1 MKNKLY
7 FFDYVNFVLLG
18 LVCVVTFYP
27 FLNVFA
33 ISFSSYENYLL
44 NPLAIW
50 PKDWVFGAYRG
61 LLARSSLWTSYANTI
76 FCTVV
81 TTVLSLFLYLIT
93 AYPMSRKGLRGK
105 SGIMSYMV
113 FTMMFSGGLI
123 PSFYLIRLLGLYNS
137 LWAIIAVALFGTYNM
152 TLMKNFM
159 ESIPESLIEAAK
171 IDGASEFYIL
181 FRIITPLSKA
191 IVATIIMFVA
201 VGMWNSY
208 ASSIYYL
215 KDASKWTLGLFLR
228 EIILGSSIQNVVSG
242 AGDDMMEESVQPL
255 TTQYAAL
262 IITVAPI
269 LCVYPFVQKYFVKGM
284 MVGSVKE

>member
-33 ISFSSYENYLL
+33 ISFSTYEQYLL
-44 NPLAIW
+44 NPMSIW
-50 PKDWVFGAYRG
+50 PETWVTGAYRE
-61 LLARSSLWTSYANTI
+61 LISRPSLWTSYGNTI
-76 FCTVV
+76 FVVVV
-81 TTVLSLFLYLIT
+81 TTVLALIMYLIT
-93 AYPMSRKGLRGK
+93 AYPLSRDDLRGK
-105 SGIMSYMV
+105 SGVMVFMS

-123 PSFYLIRLLGLYNS
+123 PSFYLIRTLGLYNS
-137 LWAIIAVALFGTYNM
+137 LWALVAVTLFSFYNV

-159 ESIPESLIEAAK
+159 ESIPKSLIEAAK

-181 FRIITPLSKA
+181 FRIIAPLSKA
-191 IVATIIMFVA
+191 IIATLVMFVA
-201 VGMWNSY
+201 VAQWNSY
-208 ASSIYYL
+208 ATSIYYL
-215 KDASKWTLGLFLR
+215 KDADKWTLALFLR

-242 AGDDMMEESVQPL
+242 AGDDLMEETVQPI
-255 TTQYAAL
+255 TMQYAAL

>member
-33 ISFSSYENYLL
+33 ISFSTYEQYLT
-44 NPLAIW
+44 NPMSIW
-50 PKDWVFGAYRG
+50 PEAWVTGAYRD
-61 LLARSSLWTSYANTI
+61 LIARSSLWSSYGNTI
-76 FCTVV
+76 FVVVV
-81 TTVLSLFLYLIT
+81 TTVLSLFMYLIT
-93 AYPMSRKGLRGK
+93 AYPLSRDDLRGK
-105 SGIMSYMV
+105 PGVMIFMS
-113 FTMMFSGGLI
+113 FTMMFHGGLI
-123 PSFYLIRLLGLYNS
+123 PTFYLIRTLGLYNS
-137 LWAIIAVALFGTYNM
+137 LWALIAVALFSFYNV

-159 ESIPESLIEAAK
+159 ESIPKSLIEAAK

-181 FRIITPLSKA
+181 FRIIAPLSKA
-191 IVATIIMFVA
+191 IIATLIMFVA
-201 VGMWNSY
+201 VAQWNSY

-215 KDASKWTLGLFLR
+215 KDADKWTLALFLR

-242 AGDDMMEESVQPL
+242 AGDDMMEETVQPV
-255 TTQYAAL
+255 TMQYAAL

>member
-18 LVCVVTFYP
+18 LVCLVTFYP

-33 ISFSSYENYLL
+33 ISFSTYEQYLL
-44 NPLAIW
+44 NPMSVW
-50 PKDWVFGAYRG
+50 PETWVTGAYRD
-61 LLARSSLWTSYANTI
+61 LIARPSLWSSYANTI
-76 FCTVV
+76 FVVVV
-81 TTVLSLFLYLIT
+81 TTVLSLFMYLIT
-93 AYPMSRKGLRGK
+93 AYPLSRDDLRGK
-105 SGIMSYMV
+105 SGIMVFMS

-123 PSFYLIRLLGLYNS
+123 PSFYLIRTLGLYNS
-137 LWAIIAVALFGTYNM
+137 LWALIAVALFSFYNV

-159 ESIPESLIEAAK
+159 ESIPKSLIEAAK

-181 FRIITPLSKA
+181 FRIIAPLSKA
-191 IVATIIMFVA
+191 IIATLVMFVA
-201 VGMWNSY
+201 VAQWNSY

-215 KDASKWTLGLFLR
+215 KDADKWTLALFLR

-242 AGDDMMEESVQPL
+242 AGDDMMEETVQPV
-255 TTQYAAL
+255 TMQYAAL

>member
-18 LVCVVTFYP
+18 LVCIVTLYP

-33 ISFSSYENYLL
+33 ISFSTYEQYLL

-50 PKDWVFGAYRG
+50 PESWVTAAYRD
-61 LLARSSLWTSYANTI
+61 LIARPSLWTSYGNTI
-76 FCTVV
+76 FVTIV
-81 TTVLSLFLYLIT
+81 TTVLSIFMYLIT
-93 AYPMSRKGLRGK
+93 AYPLSRDDLRGK
-105 SGIMSYMV
+105 SGIMVFMS

-137 LWAIIAVALFGTYNM
+137 LWALIVVALFSFYNV

-159 ESIPESLIEAAK
+159 ESIPKSLIEAAK

-181 FRIITPLSKA
+181 FRIIAPLSKA
-191 IVATIIMFVA
+191 IVATLIMFVA
-201 VGMWNSY
+201 VAQWNSY
-208 ASSIYYL
+208 ATSIYYL
-215 KDASKWTLGLFLR
+215 KDANKWTLALFLR
-228 EIILGSSIQNVVSG
+228 EIILGSTIQQVASG
-242 AGDDMMEESVQPL
+242 AGENLMEETVQPI
-255 TTQYAAL
+255 TMQYAAL